1 VPSADGPA
9 TLGLPPRAFLAELDK
24 RMGGMLGALRLLS
37 PLSSYPLGFHHAA
50 TITAERLA
58 LVGDAAHGIH
68 PIAGQGLNLG
78 FRDAAALVEVL
89 VEGARLGMDLGD
101 AQLLARYQRWRSLDT
116 FMVAASTDGL
126 TRLFGMPGRTASA
139 VRRFGLGAVQRI
151 APLKSFFMSEARGE
165 SGDLPKLLTGMTV

>member
-1 VPSADGPA
+1 
-9 TLGLPPRAFLAELDK
+9 
-24 RMGGMLGALRLLS
+24 
-37 PLSSYPLGFHHAA
+37 
-50 TITAERLA
+50 
-58 LVGDAAHGIH
+58 
-68 PIAGQGLNLG
+68 
-78 FRDAAALVEVL
+78 
-89 VEGARLGMDLGD
+89 MDLGD